1 MIKTYHFE
9 KLEVWQQSRQVV
21 VAVYKL
27 MKKFPAEERYG
38 LCDQLR
44 RAVISVPS
52 NIAEGISRIAVKET
66 IHFLE
71 IAFGSLMEVY
81 CQLQI
86 AVDLEYIT
94 EEDFEQIKPL
104 IHSTSNMLNGLH
116 KAKKNQLSPLIHPSP
131 RRKAKYTHTRAASA
145 NPRAARRKSP
155 IHKFFMK

>member
-1 MIKTYHFE
+1 MDKVYHFE
-9 KLEVWQQSRQVV
+9 KLEVWQQSRKVV

-27 MKKFPAEERYG
+27 VKSFPAEERYG

-44 RAVISVPS
+44 RAAISVPS

-66 IHFLE
+66 MHFLE

-86 AVDLEYIT
+86 AVDLDYIT

-104 IHSTSNMLNGLH
+104 ILSTSRMLNGLH
-116 KAKKNQLSPLIHPSP
+116 KAKKSQL
-131 RRKAKYTHTRAASA
+131 
-145 NPRAARRKSP
+145 
-155 IHKFFMK
+155 

>member
-1 MIKTYHFE
+1 MVKTYHFE

-27 MKKFPAEERYG
+27 LKKFPVEERFG
-38 LCDQLR
+38 LCEQMR
-44 RAVISVPS
+44 RAAISVPS

-66 IHFLE
+66 MHFLE
-71 IAFGSLMEVY
+71 IAYGSLMEVY

-104 IHSTSNMLNGLH
+104 IQSTSNMLNGLH
-116 KAKKNQLSPLIHPSP
+116 KAKKTQL
-131 RRKAKYTHTRAASA
+131 
-145 NPRAARRKSP
+145 
-155 IHKFFMK
+155 